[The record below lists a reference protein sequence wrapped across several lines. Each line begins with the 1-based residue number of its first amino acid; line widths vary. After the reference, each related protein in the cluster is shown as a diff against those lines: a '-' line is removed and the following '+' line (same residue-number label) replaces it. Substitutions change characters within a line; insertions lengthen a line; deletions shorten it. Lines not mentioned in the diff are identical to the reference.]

1 MYVVRN
7 CYDQN
12 CGRTDMRTLR
22 IGMAQIN
29 TTVGDLQGNTEK
41 ILAYIEQAKS
51 VEVDLVT
58 FPEMAITGY
67 PPEDLLLMPQF
78 IDSNLEC
85 LQKIVKSCKGLCAV
99 VGFVDK
105 KDDIYNAAAII
116 HDGEL
121 SGVYHKMYLP
131 NYGVFDEKRYFQEG
145 KNITVFCL
153 GETVI
158 GVNICEDIWYP
169 GDPIATQTVVGDA
182 KLIINI
188 SCSPYH
194 AEKGSGRKRMLATR
208 AVDNIAIVAFNNLV
222 GGQDELIFDGGS
234 MILDQKGE
242 LVCEGKQFEED
253 FIVADLDLEAVF
265 RQRLYDP
272 RLRKEKLAVSV
283 QQNLINRI
291 KMKEISHKKDISL
304 PERALKTFSRT
315 EEIYSALI
323 LGVSDYIKKN
333 GFQKTVIGLS
343 GGIDSSLVAAVAVDA
358 LGSENVI
365 GISMPSDYTSKE
377 SQEDAEVLASNLDI
391 RFITIPITEAVEN
404 YEKMLASVFKGFSKN
419 VTEENLQAR
428 IRGNIVM
435 ALSNKFGWLVLTTGN
450 KSETSVGYCTLYGDM
465 AGGFA
470 VIKDVPKTL
479 VYELCEYR
487 NTKGKEVIPKRVI
500 TKPPSAELRPDQKDT
515 DSLPPYSVLDPI
527 LKAYVEDNMSINEI
541 VNMGFDQKTVK
552 EITNMVD
559 ANEYKRRQSPP
570 GIKITSRALGKD
582 RRLPISNRF
591 RIGRR

>member
-1 MYVVRN
+1 
-7 CYDQN
+7 
-12 CGRTDMRTLR
+12 MRTLR

-29 TTVGDLQGNTEK
+29 TTVGDLKGNTKK
-41 ILAYIEQAKS
+41 ILTYIDQAKS
-51 VEVDLVT
+51 LGVDLIT

-78 IDSNLEC
+78 IDANLEC
-85 LQKIVKSCKGLCAV
+85 LEEIIKSCTGICAV

-131 NYGVFDEKRYFQEG
+131 NYGVFDEQRYFQEG
-145 KNITVFCL
+145 KEIMVFSL
-153 GETVI
+153 GESMI

-169 GDPIATQTVVGDA
+169 GDPTVTQTLVGDA
-182 KLIINI
+182 KLIVNI

-234 MILDQKGE
+234 MILDQKGD
-242 LVCEGKQFEED
+242 LICQGKQFEED
-253 FIVADLDLEAVF
+253 LIIADLDLEAVF

-272 RLRKEKLAVSV
+272 RRRKEKSAISTKEDR
-283 QQNLINRI
+283 INKIELKKIR
-291 KMKEISHKKDISL
+291 HKKKTPL
-304 PERALKTFSRT
+304 PKNDVRILSRI
-315 EEIYSALI
+315 EEIYSALV
-323 LGVSDYIKKN
+323 LGVSDYVKKN
-333 GFQKTVIGLS
+333 GFQKVVIGLS
-343 GGIDSSLVAAVAVDA
+343 GGIDSSLVAVVAVDA
-358 LGSENVI
+358 LGSDNVV
-365 GISMPSDYTSKE
+365 GIAMPSAYTSNE
-377 SQEDAEVLASNLDI
+377 SQEDAERLASNLEI
-391 RFITIPITEAVEN
+391 KFITIPIAGAVEN
-404 YEKMLASVFKGFSKN
+404 YEKMLTSAFKGFSPD

-428 IRGNIVM
+428 IRGNVVM

-450 KSETSVGYCTLYGDM
+450 KSEMSVGYCTLYGDM

-479 VYELCEYR
+479 VYELCNYR
-487 NTKGKEVIPKRVI
+487 NSTGKKEVIPQRVLI
-500 TKPPSAELRPDQKDT
+500 KPPSAELRPDQKDS

-527 LKAYVEDNMSINEI
+527 LKAYVEDNKSIDEI
-541 VNMGFDQKTVK
+541 VKMGFDQKTVR

-559 ANEYKRRQSPP
+559 VNEYKRRQSPP

-582 RRLPISNRF
+582 RRLPISNRY
-591 RIGRR
+591 RMG